1 MPNYASNY
9 DEVFDVTIK
18 NDNKPLWIPSQ
29 SVLETCHMTRFAER
43 IKSDTQNYWQ
53 LHEWSIENRAFFWDA
68 VWDYTKIVG
77 NRGNRTLLDGNDMMS
92 SRWYPDAKLNFAENL
107 LWKSDAQPAI
117 VSVQEGGRRTVI
129 SYRELQTKVAQFASV
144 LTHHGIQ
151 SRDCVAAYMPNVAE
165 TVIAMLATTSL
176 GAIWSSCSPD
186 FGYQGA
192 LDRFSQ
198 IDPKVLIACEGYFY
212 NGKFFDVSTNVQKLQ
227 HAIPTVESVLTLNLS
242 TSSFD
247 DFDRAWEQPASS
259 LIVFEKFSF
268 NHPVFIM
275 FSSGTTGKPKCIVHG
290 AGGTLLQ
297 HLKEHQLHT
306 NIDSKSQVFFFT
318 TCGWMMWNWL
328 VSVLASGATMI
339 LYEGS
344 PTHPTADRL
353 MRLIED
359 EKITEFGAGAK
370 YYSTIQKLN
379 VFPKKTI
386 DLASLKTV
394 MSTGSPLPPESFDYI
409 YRKIKNDV
417 QLASIAGGTDII
429 SCFILGI
436 PWLPVFRGQ
445 IQGPGLG
452 MDVKVFNE
460 IGQTVSDQKG
470 ELVCTR
476 SFPSQPIGFWNDNG
490 NTKYKSSYFDRFE
503 NVWAHGDY
511 AELNSDT
518 NGMVIHG
525 RSDAVLNP
533 GGVRIGTS
541 EIYRQVESMSEI
553 IEAICVGQR
562 WENDERVVLFVVV
575 ASDTTFN
582 NDLVKQIKQR
592 IRTNT
597 TPRHVPA
604 VVLEVSEIPKTRSG
618 KVAELAV
625 RDTIHGNHIQNTSAL
640 ANPECLD
647 QFRQVVEDY
656 SN

>member
-1 MPNYASNY
+1 M
-9 DEVFDVTIK
+9 TIK
-18 NDNKPLWIPSQ
+18 NQEKPLWIPSQ
-29 SVLETCHMTRFAER
+29 TLLDTCHLTRFAEQ
-43 IKSDTQNYWQ
+43 IKFDSRNYWQ
-53 LHEWSIENRAFFWDA
+53 LHEWSVENRESFWNY
-68 VWDYTKIVG
+68 VWDYAKVIGT
-77 NRGNRTLLDGNDMMS
+77 RGDQTLTDGEDMLHS
-92 SRWYPDAKLNFAENL
+92 EWFPNTKLNFAENL
-107 LWKSDAQPAI
+107 LWKSDDQPAI
-117 VSVQEGGRRTVI
+117 ITVQEGDRRTVI

-144 LTHHGIQ
+144 LSQHGIQ
-151 SRDCVAAYMPNVAE
+151 THDRVAVYLPNVAE
-165 TVIAMLATTSL
+165 TVVAMLATTSL

-186 FGYQGA
+186 FGFQGA

-198 IDPKVLIACEGYFY
+198 IHPKVLIACEGYFY
-212 NGKFFDVSTNVQKLQ
+212 NGKYFDVSSNVQKL
-227 HAIPTVESVLTLNLS
+227 HRAIPSVEQVLTLNLS
-242 TSSFD
+242 TNSRD
-247 DFDRAWEQPASS
+247 DFDRAWEQHTTGLNDFKRFP
-259 LIVFEKFSF
+259 F
-268 NHPVFIM
+268 NHPLYIM

-306 NIDSKSQVFFFT
+306 NINGSSRVFFFT

-339 LYEGS
+339 LYDGS
-344 PTHPTADRL
+344 PTYPAPDRL
-353 MRLIED
+353 MRLIEE

-379 VFPKKTI
+379 VIPKNSL
-386 DLASLKTV
+386 DLSYLKV
-394 MSTGSPLPPESFDYI
+394 VLSTGSPLAPDSFDYI
-409 YRKIKNDV
+409 YRDIKSDL
-417 QLASIAGGTDII
+417 QLASIAGGTDIV
-429 SCFILGI
+429 SCFVLGI

-460 IGQTVSDQKG
+460 HGESVQNQKG

-476 SFPSQPIGFWNDNG
+476 SFPSQPISFWNDKENA
-490 NTKYKSSYFDRFE
+490 KYKSSYFERFD

-511 AELNSDT
+511 AELDSDA

-553 IEAICVGQR
+553 IEAICVGQK
-562 WENDERVVLFVVV
+562 WESDERVVLFVVV
-575 ASDTTFN
+575 TPNTTLDD
-582 NDLVKQIKQR
+582 DLINRIKQR
-592 IRTNT
+592 IRLNT

-604 VVLEVSEIPKTRSG
+604 LVLEVSEVPKTRSG

-625 RDTIHGNHIQNTSAL
+625 RETIHGNPVENTSAL
-640 ANPECLD
+640 ANPECLE
-647 QFRQVVEDY
+647 QFRQMVEDR
-656 SN
+656 SI

>member
-1 MPNYASNY
+1 M
-9 DEVFDVTIK
+9 TIK
-18 NDNKPLWIPSQ
+18 NQEKQLWIPSQ
-29 SVLETCHMTRFAER
+29 TLLDTCHLTRFAKQIEFDSR
-43 IKSDTQNYWQ
+43 NYWQ
-53 LHEWSIENRAFFWDA
+53 LHKWSVENRESFWNY
-68 VWDYTKIVG
+68 VWDYAKVIGT
-77 NRGNRTLLDGNDMMS
+77 RGDQTLTNGEDMLHS
-92 SRWYPDAKLNFAENL
+92 EWFPNAKLNFAENL
-107 LWKSDAQPAI
+107 LWKSDDQPAI
-117 VSVQEGGRRTVI
+117 ITVQEGDRRTVI
-129 SYRELQTKVAQFASV
+129 SYRELQTKVAQFASM
-144 LTHHGIQ
+144 LSQHGIQ
-151 SRDCVAAYMPNVAE
+151 THDRVAVYLPNIAE
-165 TVIAMLATTSL
+165 TVVAMLATTSL

-186 FGYQGA
+186 FGFQGA

-198 IDPKVLIACEGYFY
+198 IHPKVLIACEGYFY
-212 NGKFFDVSTNVQKLQ
+212 NGKYFDVSSNVQKL
-227 HAIPTVESVLTLNLS
+227 HRAIPSVEQVLTLNLS
-242 TSSFD
+242 TNSRD
-247 DFDRAWEQPASS
+247 DFDRAWEQHTTGSNDFKRFP
-259 LIVFEKFSF
+259 F
-268 NHPVFIM
+268 NHPLYIM

-306 NIDSKSQVFFFT
+306 NINGSSRVFFFT

-344 PTHPTADRL
+344 PIHPAPDRL
-353 MRLIED
+353 MRLIEE

-379 VFPKKTI
+379 VIPKKSL
-386 DLASLKTV
+386 DLSYLKV
-394 MSTGSPLPPESFDYI
+394 VLSTGSPLAPDSFDYI
-409 YRKIKNDV
+409 YRDIKSDV
-417 QLASIAGGTDII
+417 QLASIAGGTDIV
-429 SCFILGI
+429 SCFVLGI

-460 IGQTVSDQKG
+460 HGESVQNQKG

-476 SFPSQPIGFWNDNG
+476 SFPSQPISFWNDQENA
-490 NTKYKSSYFDRFE
+490 KYKSSYFERFD

-511 AELNSDT
+511 AELDSDA

-553 IEAICVGQR
+553 IEAICVGQK
-562 WENDERVVLFVVV
+562 WESDERVVLFVVV
-575 ASDTTFN
+575 TPN
-582 NDLVKQIKQR
+582 NPLYDDLVNQIKQR
-592 IRTNT
+592 IRLNT

-604 VVLEVSEIPKTRSG
+604 LVLEVSEVPKTRSG

-625 RDTIHGNHIQNTSAL
+625 RETIHGNPVENTSAL
-640 ANPECLD
+640 ANPECLE
-647 QFRQVVEDY
+647 QFRQMVENH
-656 SN
+656 SI

>member
-1 MPNYASNY
+1 M
-9 DEVFDVTIK
+9 TIK
-18 NDNKPLWIPSQ
+18 NQEKPLWIPSQ
-29 SVLETCHMTRFAER
+29 TLLDTCHLTRFAEQIR
-43 IKSDTQNYWQ
+43 FDSRNYWQ
-53 LHEWSIENRAFFWDA
+53 LHEWSVENRESFWNY
-68 VWDYTKIVG
+68 VWDYAKVIGT
-77 NRGNRTLLDGNDMMS
+77 RGDQTLTDGEDMLHS
-92 SRWYPDAKLNFAENL
+92 EWFPNAKLNFAENL
-107 LWKSDAQPAI
+107 LWKSDDQPAI
-117 VSVQEGGRRTVI
+117 ITVQEGDRRTVI

-144 LTHHGIQ
+144 LSQHGIQ
-151 SRDCVAAYMPNVAE
+151 THDRVAVYLPNVAE
-165 TVIAMLATTSL
+165 TVVAMLATTSL

-186 FGYQGA
+186 FGFQGA

-198 IDPKVLIACEGYFY
+198 IHPKVLIACEGYFY
-212 NGKFFDVSTNVQKLQ
+212 NGKYFDVSLNVQKL
-227 HAIPTVESVLTLNLS
+227 HRAIPSVEQVLTLNLS
-242 TSSFD
+242 TNSRD
-247 DFDRAWEQPASS
+247 DFDCAWEQHTTRLNDFKRFP
-259 LIVFEKFSF
+259 F
-268 NHPVFIM
+268 NHPLYIM

-306 NIDSKSQVFFFT
+306 NINGSSRVFFFT

-344 PTHPTADRL
+344 PTHPVPDRL
-353 MRLIED
+353 MRLIEE

-379 VFPKKTI
+379 VIPKKSL
-386 DLASLKTV
+386 DLSYLKV
-394 MSTGSPLPPESFDYI
+394 VLSTGSPLAPDSFDYI
-409 YRKIKNDV
+409 YRDIKSDV
-417 QLASIAGGTDII
+417 QLASIAGGTDIV
-429 SCFILGI
+429 SCFVLGI

-460 IGQTVSDQKG
+460 QGESVQNQKG

-476 SFPSQPIGFWNDNG
+476 SFPSQPISFWNDKENA
-490 NTKYKSSYFDRFE
+490 KYKSSYFERFD

-511 AELNSDT
+511 AELDSDA

-553 IEAICVGQR
+553 IEAICVGQK
-562 WENDERVVLFVVV
+562 WESDERVVLFVVV
-575 ASDTTFN
+575 TPNTTLDD
-582 NDLVKQIKQR
+582 DLINQIKQR
-592 IRTNT
+592 IRLRT

-604 VVLEVSEIPKTRSG
+604 LVLEVSEVPKTRSG

-625 RDTIHGNHIQNTSAL
+625 RETIHGNPVENTSAL
-640 ANPECLD
+640 ANPECLE
-647 QFRQVVEDY
+647 QFRQMVEDR
-656 SN
+656 SI

>member
-1 MPNYASNY
+1 M
-9 DEVFDVTIK
+9 TIK
-18 NDNKPLWIPSQ
+18 NQEKPLWIPSQ
-29 SVLETCHMTRFAER
+29 TLLDTCHLTRFAEQ
-43 IKSDTQNYWQ
+43 IKFDSRNYWQ
-53 LHEWSIENRAFFWDA
+53 LHEWSVENRESFWNY
-68 VWDYTKIVG
+68 VWDYAKVIGT
-77 NRGNRTLLDGNDMMS
+77 RGDQTLIDGEDMLHS
-92 SRWYPDAKLNFAENL
+92 EWFPNAKLNFAENL
-107 LWKSDAQPAI
+107 LWKSDDQPAI
-117 VSVQEGGRRTVI
+117 ITVQEGDRRTVI

-144 LTHHGIQ
+144 LSQHGIQ
-151 SRDCVAAYMPNVAE
+151 THDRVAVYLPNVAE
-165 TVIAMLATTSL
+165 TVVAMLATTSL

-186 FGYQGA
+186 FGFQGA

-198 IDPKVLIACEGYFY
+198 IHPKVLIACEGYFY
-212 NGKFFDVSTNVQKLQ
+212 NGKYFDVSSNVQKL
-227 HAIPTVESVLTLNLS
+227 HRAIPSVEQVLTLNLS
-242 TSSFD
+242 TNSRD
-247 DFDRAWEQPASS
+247 DFDRAWEQHTTGLNDFTRFP
-259 LIVFEKFSF
+259 F
-268 NHPVFIM
+268 NHPLYIM

-306 NIDSKSQVFFFT
+306 NINGSSRVFFFT

-339 LYEGS
+339 LYDGS
-344 PTHPTADRL
+344 PTYPAPDRL
-353 MRLIED
+353 MRLIEE

-379 VFPKKTI
+379 VIPKNSL
-386 DLASLKTV
+386 DLSYLKV
-394 MSTGSPLPPESFDYI
+394 VLSTGSPLAPDSFDYI
-409 YRKIKNDV
+409 YRDIKSDL
-417 QLASIAGGTDII
+417 QLASIAGGTDIV
-429 SCFILGI
+429 SCFVLGI

-460 IGQTVSDQKG
+460 HGESVQNQKG

-476 SFPSQPIGFWNDNG
+476 SFPSQPISFWNDKENA
-490 NTKYKSSYFDRFE
+490 KYKSSYFERFD

-511 AELNSDT
+511 AELDSDA

-553 IEAICVGQR
+553 IEAICVGQK
-562 WENDERVVLFVVV
+562 WESDERVVLFVVV
-575 ASDTTFN
+575 TPNTTLDD
-582 NDLVKQIKQR
+582 DLINQIKRR
-592 IRTNT
+592 IRLNT

-604 VVLEVSEIPKTRSG
+604 LVLEVSEVPKTRSG

-625 RDTIHGNHIQNTSAL
+625 RETIHGNPVENTSAL
-640 ANPECLD
+640 ANPECLE
-647 QFRQVVEDY
+647 QFERWAAEH
-656 SN
+656 ST

>member
-1 MPNYASNY
+1 M
-9 DEVFDVTIK
+9 TIK
-18 NDNKPLWIPSQ
+18 NQEKPLWIPSQ
-29 SVLETCHMTRFAER
+29 TLLDTCHLTRFAEQ
-43 IKSDTQNYWQ
+43 IKFDSRNYWQ
-53 LHEWSIENRAFFWDA
+53 LHEWSVENRESFWNY
-68 VWDYTKIVG
+68 VWDYAKVIGT
-77 NRGNRTLLDGNDMMS
+77 RGDQTLTDGEDMLRS
-92 SRWYPDAKLNFAENL
+92 EWFPNAKLNFAENL
-107 LWKSDAQPAI
+107 LWKSDDQPAI
-117 VSVQEGGRRTVI
+117 ITVQEGDRRTVI

-144 LTHHGIQ
+144 LSQHGIQ
-151 SRDCVAAYMPNVAE
+151 TYDRVAVYLPNVAE
-165 TVIAMLATTSL
+165 TVVAMLATTSL

-186 FGYQGA
+186 FGFQGA

-198 IDPKVLIACEGYFY
+198 IHPKVLIACEGYFY
-212 NGKFFDVSTNVQKLQ
+212 NGKYFDVSLNVQKL
-227 HAIPTVESVLTLNLS
+227 HCAIPSVEQVLTLNLS
-242 TSSFD
+242 TNSRD
-247 DFDRAWEQPASS
+247 DFDRAWEQHTTGSNDFKRFP
-259 LIVFEKFSF
+259 F
-268 NHPVFIM
+268 NHPLYIM

-306 NIDSKSQVFFFT
+306 NINGSSRVFFFT

-344 PTHPTADRL
+344 PTHPAPDRL
-353 MRLIED
+353 MRLIEE

-379 VFPKKTI
+379 VIPKKSL
-386 DLASLKTV
+386 DLSYLKV
-394 MSTGSPLPPESFDYI
+394 VLSTGSPLAPDSFDYI
-409 YRKIKNDV
+409 YRDIKSDV
-417 QLASIAGGTDII
+417 QLASIAGGTDIV
-429 SCFILGI
+429 SCFVLGI

-460 IGQTVSDQKG
+460 QGESVQNQKG

-476 SFPSQPIGFWNDNG
+476 SFPSQPISFWNDKENA
-490 NTKYKSSYFDRFE
+490 KYKSSYFERFE

-511 AELNSDT
+511 AELDSDA

-553 IEAICVGQR
+553 IEAICVGQK
-562 WENDERVVLFVVV
+562 WESDERVVLFVVV
-575 ASDTTFN
+575 TPNTTLDD
-582 NDLVKQIKQR
+582 DLVNQIKQR
-592 IRTNT
+592 IRLNT

-604 VVLEVSEIPKTRSG
+604 LVLEVSEVPKTRSG

-625 RDTIHGNHIQNTSAL
+625 RETIHGKPVENTSAL
-640 ANPECLD
+640 ANPECLE
-647 QFRQVVEDY
+647 QFRQMVEDR
-656 SN
+656 SI

>member
-1 MPNYASNY
+1 M
-9 DEVFDVTIK
+9 TIK
-18 NDNKPLWIPSQ
+18 NQEKPLWIPSQ
-29 SVLETCHMTRFAER
+29 ALLDTCHLTRFAEQIEFDSR
-43 IKSDTQNYWQ
+43 NYWQ
-53 LHEWSIENRAFFWDA
+53 LHEWSVENRESFWNY
-68 VWDYTKIVG
+68 VWDYAKVIGT
-77 NRGNRTLLDGNDMMS
+77 RGDQTLTDGEDMLHS
-92 SRWYPDAKLNFAENL
+92 EWFPNAKLSYAENL
-107 LWKSDAQPAI
+107 LWKSDDQPAI
-117 VSVQEGGRRTVI
+117 VTVQEGDRRTVI

-144 LTHHGIQ
+144 LSLHGIQ
-151 SRDCVAAYMPNVAE
+151 THDRIAVYLPNVAE
-165 TVIAMLATTSL
+165 TVVAMLATTSL

-186 FGYQGA
+186 FGFQGA

-198 IDPKVLIACEGYFY
+198 IHPKVLIACEGYFY
-212 NGKFFDVSTNVQKLQ
+212 NGKYFDVSSTVQKL
-227 HAIPTVESVLTLNLS
+227 HRAIPSVEQVLTLNLS
-242 TSSFD
+242 TNSRD
-247 DFDRAWEQPASS
+247 DFDRAWEQHTTGSS
-259 LIVFEKFSF
+259 DFKRFPF
-268 NHPVFIM
+268 NHPLYIM

-306 NIDSKSQVFFFT
+306 NINDSSRVFFFT

-344 PTHPTADRL
+344 PTHPAPDRL
-353 MRLIED
+353 MRLIEE

-379 VFPKKTI
+379 VIPKKSL
-386 DLASLKTV
+386 DLSYLKV
-394 MSTGSPLPPESFDYI
+394 LLSTGSPLAPDSFDYV
-409 YRKIKNDV
+409 YRDVKSDV
-417 QLASIAGGTDII
+417 QLASIAGGTDIV
-429 SCFILGI
+429 SCFVLGI

-460 IGQTVSDQKG
+460 HGESVQNQKG

-476 SFPSQPIGFWNDNG
+476 SFPSQPISFWNDKENA
-490 NTKYKSSYFDRFE
+490 KYKSSYFERFD

-511 AELNSDT
+511 AELDSDA

-553 IEAICVGQR
+553 IEAICVGQK
-562 WENDERVVLFVVV
+562 WESDERVVLFVVV
-575 ASDTTFN
+575 TPNTTLDD
-582 NDLVKQIKQR
+582 DLINQIKQR
-592 IRTNT
+592 IRLNT

-604 VVLEVSEIPKTRSG
+604 LVLEVFEVPKTRSG

-625 RDTIHGNHIQNTSAL
+625 RETIHGNPVENTSAL
-640 ANPECLD
+640 ANPECLE
-647 QFRQVVEDY
+647 QFRQMVEDR
-656 SN
+656 SI

>member
-1 MPNYASNY
+1 MS
-9 DEVFDVTIK
+9 IK
-18 NDNKPLWIPSQ
+18 NYNKPLWVPSQ

-43 IKSDTQNYWQ
+43 IKSNTQNYWQ
-53 LHEWSIENRAFFWDA
+53 LHEWSVENRAFFWDA
-68 VWDYTKIVG
+68 VWDYTRIVG
-77 NRGNRTLLDGNDMMS
+77 NRGNRTLLDSKDMMR

-107 LWKSDAQPAI
+107 LWKSDDQPAI
-117 VSVQEGGRRTVI
+117 VTVQEGGRRTVI
-129 SYRELQTKVAQFASV
+129 SYRELQTKVAQFATV
-144 LTHHGIQ
+144 LTQHGIQ
-151 SRDCVAAYMPNVAE
+151 TRDRVAAYMPNIAE

-198 IDPKVLIACEGYFY
+198 INPKVLIACEGYFY

-227 HAIPTVESVLTLNLS
+227 RAIPTVESVFTLNLS
-242 TSSFD
+242 TRSLD
-247 DFDRAWEQPASS
+247 DFDRAWEQPANSS
-259 LIVFEKFSF
+259 FVFEKFSF
-268 NHPVFIM
+268 NHPLFIM

-297 HLKEHQLHT
+297 HSKEHQLHT
-306 NIDSKSQVFFFT
+306 NIDSKSHVFFFT

-344 PTHPTADRL
+344 PTHPTPNRL

-370 YYSTIQKLN
+370 YYSSIQKLN

-386 DLASLKTV
+386 DLTSLKTV

-409 YRKIKNDV
+409 YRKIKNDI

-460 IGQTVSDQKG
+460 IGQTVRDQKG

-490 NTKYKSSYFDRFE
+490 HAKYKASYFERFE

-511 AELNSDT
+511 AEFNSDT

-562 WENDERVVLFVVV
+562 LENDERVVLFVVV

-582 NDLVKQIKQR
+582 NDLVNRIKQR

-640 ANPECLD
+640 ANPECLE
-647 QFRQVVEDY
+647 QFRRVVEDH
-656 SN
+656 SI

>member
-1 MPNYASNY
+1 M
-9 DEVFDVTIK
+9 TIK
-18 NDNKPLWIPSQ
+18 NQEKPLWIPSQ
-29 SVLETCHMTRFAER
+29 TLLDTCHLTRFAEQIR
-43 IKSDTQNYWQ
+43 FDSRNYWQ
-53 LHEWSIENRAFFWDA
+53 LHEWSVENRESFWNY
-68 VWDYTKIVG
+68 VWDYAKVIGT
-77 NRGNRTLLDGNDMMS
+77 RGDQTLTDGEDMLHS
-92 SRWYPDAKLNFAENL
+92 EWFPNAKLNFAENL
-107 LWKSDAQPAI
+107 LWKSDDQPAI
-117 VSVQEGGRRTVI
+117 ITVQEGDHRTVI

-144 LTHHGIQ
+144 LSQHGIQ
-151 SRDCVAAYMPNVAE
+151 THDRVAVYLPNVAE
-165 TVIAMLATTSL
+165 TVVAMLATTSL

-186 FGYQGA
+186 FGFQGA

-198 IDPKVLIACEGYFY
+198 IHPKVLIACEGYFY
-212 NGKFFDVSTNVQKLQ
+212 NGKYFDVSLNVQKL
-227 HAIPTVESVLTLNLS
+227 HRAIPSVEQVLTLNLS
-242 TSSFD
+242 TNSRD
-247 DFDRAWEQPASS
+247 DFDCAWEQHTTRLNDFKRFP
-259 LIVFEKFSF
+259 F
-268 NHPVFIM
+268 NHPLYIM

-306 NIDSKSQVFFFT
+306 NINGSSRVFFFT

-344 PTHPTADRL
+344 PTHPVPDRL
-353 MRLIED
+353 MRLIEE

-379 VFPKKTI
+379 VIPKKSL
-386 DLASLKTV
+386 DLSYLKV
-394 MSTGSPLPPESFDYI
+394 VLSTGSPLAPDSFDYI
-409 YRKIKNDV
+409 YRDIKSDV
-417 QLASIAGGTDII
+417 QLASIAGGTDIV
-429 SCFILGI
+429 SCFVLGI

-460 IGQTVSDQKG
+460 QGESVQNQKG

-476 SFPSQPIGFWNDNG
+476 SFPSQPISFWNDKENA
-490 NTKYKSSYFDRFE
+490 KYKSSYFERFD

-511 AELNSDT
+511 AELDSDA

-553 IEAICVGQR
+553 IEAICVGQK
-562 WENDERVVLFVVV
+562 WESDERVVLFVVV
-575 ASDTTFN
+575 TPNTTLDD
-582 NDLVKQIKQR
+582 DLINQIKQR
-592 IRTNT
+592 IRLST

-604 VVLEVSEIPKTRSG
+604 LVLEVSEVPKTRSG

-625 RDTIHGNHIQNTSAL
+625 RETIHGNPVENTSAL
-640 ANPECLD
+640 ANPECLE
-647 QFRQVVEDY
+647 QFRQMVEDR
-656 SN
+656 SI